1 MLKNPCAR
9 WQCRKNFSKTRPKDM
24 AGVIAEHAPTCTMAS
39 AATTPSASASPVR
52 KRCADAA
59 SSRVLATIQRPAR
72 LIRFLHVARPSIGW
86 ADASAATTVQAT
98 KIVSGSA
105 SGRRRRGTM
114 PARRASTSHTAR
126 RPSVICDSE
135 IEKTSPSTSMTSSGA
150 RAARSHLGPRAAG
163 SAPISTRSGC
173 ETRATAS

>member
-1 MLKNPCAR
+1 MLKNPWAR
-9 WQCRKNFSKTRPKDM
+9 WQCRKNFSTTRPKGAVGTV
-24 AGVIAEHAPTCTMAS
+24 AGQAPTCTMAS

-52 KRCADAA
+52 KRCASAE
-59 SSRVLATIQRPAR
+59 SSRTLATIQRPAR

-105 SGRRRRGTM
+105 SGSRRRGTT
-114 PARRASTSHTAR
+114 PARRASNSHTAR
-126 RPSVICDSE
+126 RPSVICDRE
-135 IEKTSPSTSMTSSGA
+135 IDETSPSTSMTSSGA
-150 RAARSHLGPRAAG
+150 RAARSQRGPRAAG
-163 SAPISTRSGC
+163 AVPISRRSGC